1 MRRPRVRNAPVPSIA
16 VIIPARN
23 EAGNIARVIGSIRE
37 ALPDADVIVVDDHSE
52 DATSREASRCDRTAV
67 LRSPVALGV
76 GGAVQLGIRYGLSRG
91 YSLFVRMD
99 GDGQHPA
106 ASLPELLRHAAPGS
120 LVQGSREP
128 ARFRASST
136 GLRKLGSRYFRLL
149 FRWFAGSRVL
159 DPTSGFMCFGRDLA
173 EKFAAFY
180 PLDYPEIESL
190 ALLARSGY
198 RIIPVTVEMRSRSAG
213 ESSLGPVRGAVFMA
227 AMTLAFFAAFIRRN
241 PYGAA
246 HAA

>member
-1 MRRPRVRNAPVPSIA
+1 MRKDLLRSIA

-23 EAGNIARVIGSIRE
+23 EAGTIARVIGSIRE
-37 ALPDADVIVVDDHSE
+37 ELPDADVIVVDDHSE
-52 DATSREASRCDRTAV
+52 DATAREASRCERVTV
-67 LRSPVALGV
+67 LRSPISLGV

-91 YSLFVRMD
+91 YGVFVRMD

-106 ASLPELLRHAAPGS
+106 AFLREMLRHAGPGC

-128 ARFRASST
+128 ARFAASSSF
-136 GLRKLGSRYFRLL
+136 LRRLGSRYFRFL
-149 FRWFAGSRVL
+149 FRCFAGSRVT

-173 EKFAAFY
+173 EKFAEFY
-180 PLDYPEIESL
+180 PLDYPEIETL

-198 RIIPVTVEMRSRSAG
+198 RIIPVTVEMHSRSAG
-213 ESSLGPVRGAVFMA
+213 ESSLGPARGAVFMA

-246 HAA
+246 HAR

>member
-1 MRRPRVRNAPVPSIA
+1 MPSIA

-23 EAGNIARVIGSIRE
+23 EAGTIARVIAGIRE
-37 ALPDADVIVVDDHSE
+37 ELPEADVVVVDDHSD
-52 DATSREASRCDRTAV
+52 DATAREASRCDGATV
-67 LRSPVALGV
+67 LRSPISLGV
-76 GGAVQLGIRYGLSRG
+76 GGAVQLGIRYGLSKG
-91 YSLFVRMD
+91 YGIFVRMD

-106 ASLPELLRHAAPGS
+106 AYLREMVRQAAPGV
-120 LVQGSREP
+120 LVQGSRDP
-128 ARFRASST
+128 ARFSASSS
-136 GLRKLGSRYFRLL
+136 GLRRLGSRYFRFL
-149 FRWFAGSRVL
+149 FHYFAGSRVT

-173 EKFAAFY
+173 EMFAAFY

-246 HAA
+246 HAR